1 MTKVPAITLRTL
13 ALLPFIAAAS
23 LSSAQESRLPRHD
36 LVVTLDP
43 VAKRLS
49 VRDTLRLSPGA
60 PPEFV
65 LNGRLAIT
73 RSEPALETV
82 PTGDVSFFGINAAE
96 GASPGLALKRD
107 RAKTPPAGGV
117 IQVDS
122 SGAFDYG
129 LSAQKEEYTRGFRGT
144 VGMVAP
150 EGVYLAGS
158 SFWYPQVESRLLE
171 FRMEVRAP
179 ATGHL
184 GGEKMAFA
192 GHTLVAVA
200 RHPGN
205 PALAVGLIS
214 VDPAA
219 AFDGVGRK
227 LPHYGKHSYLVIG
240 VINLDTVGRLGAPT
254 LSALGTGT
262 ATGWQH
268 IFRGASFVTG
278 VDSRSVPES
287 IQSSDQM
294 SFVVKGVPAVQIFTS
309 ATGDYHRA
317 SDTADKIDG
326 AGLVKV
332 ATWVKE
338 GAQYLAERA
347 EPLTNTIPKAAGAS
361 GSAEPAPVSAAPPP
375 GPPPTRRVSFG
386 TVTDFAFNGPGV
398 RVSGLLAG
406 SPAEKAGLR
415 EGDVLT
421 DIAGKPVANL
431 QAFSDILRTLQPG
444 QEIAVRFTRAA
455 EPQTLRLQLAER

>member
-1 MTKVPAITLRTL
+1 
-13 ALLPFIAAAS
+13 
-23 LSSAQESRLPRHD
+23 
-36 LVVTLDP
+36 
-43 VAKRLS
+43 
-49 VRDTLRLSPGA
+49 
-60 PPEFV
+60 
-65 LNGRLAIT
+65 
-73 RSEPALETV
+73 
-82 PTGDVSFFGINAAE
+82 
-96 GASPGLALKRD
+96 
-107 RAKTPPAGGV
+107 
-117 IQVDS
+117 
-122 SGAFDYG
+122 
-129 LSAQKEEYTRGFRGT
+129 
-144 VGMVAP
+144 
-150 EGVYLAGS
+150 
-158 SFWYPQVESRLLE
+158 
-171 FRMEVRAP
+171 
-179 ATGHL
+179 
-184 GGEKMAFA
+184 
-192 GHTLVAVA
+192 
-200 RHPGN
+200 
-205 PALAVGLIS
+205 
-214 VDPAA
+214 
-219 AFDGVGRK
+219 
-227 LPHYGKHSYLVIG
+227 
-240 VINLDTVGRLGAPT
+240 
-254 LSALGTGT
+254 
-262 ATGWQH
+262 
-268 IFRGASFVTG
+268 
-278 VDSRSVPES
+278 
-287 IQSSDQM
+287 M